1 MIKGINDKNVI
12 AALRAGDTRAFEKIF
27 TLYFGR
33 VKYFIFGLLKSGD
46 DAEELAQD
54 VFVRLWLKRSTL
66 DPEKSLNA
74 FLYAMARNAAFNVMK
89 SRLIHEA
96 YVNECMGEEGECT
109 TEQQLVARETALIIE
124 MTVSRMPQQR
134 QLIYNLSRNGG
145 IANEEIARR
154 LGISKKTVENQLSLA
169 LKELR
174 GVVMCLV
181 VFFPG
186 SIGAVDCII
195 SGLQK

>member
-74 FLYAMARNAAFNVMK
+74 FLYTMARNAAFNVMK

-96 YVNECMGEEGECT
+96 YVNECMREEGECT

-134 QLIYNLSRNGG
+134 QLIYNLSRNEG

-186 SIGAVDCII
+186 SIGTVDCII